1 MKRFATVCLFMVAAL
16 PGAGWAQQG
25 APSLNASQL
34 EGQRIFVQHCGLC
47 HNKIQVNVP
56 APNGPVVTKAVLDN
70 GNEAQIRTQIANGSP
85 NMPGY
90 KLMFEPAQIDSL
102 VEYIRTLNP
111 APAPAAPA
119 PR

>member
-1 MKRFATVCLFMVAAL
+1 MKRSASAFIFMLMAMPGVAL
-16 PGAGWAQQG
+16 AQQG
-25 APSLNASQL
+25 TGALNASQL
-34 EGQRIFVQHCGLC
+34 EGQRLFVQHCGLC

-70 GNEAQIRTQIANGSP
+70 GNEAQIKTQIANGSP

-90 KLMFEPAQIDSL
+90 RLMFEPAQIDSL

-111 APAPAAPA
+111 APAP
-119 PR
+119 R

>member
-1 MKRFATVCLFMVAAL
+1 MQRFATAFVFMLAAL
-16 PGAGWAQQG
+16 SGAALAQP
-25 APSLNASQL
+25 ATLTLSASQM

-56 APNGPVVTKAVLDN
+56 APNGPVVTRAVLDN
-70 GNEAQIRTQIANGSP
+70 GNEAQVRVQIANGSP

-90 KLMFEPAQIDSL
+90 KLMFEPAQIDAL
-102 VEYIRTLNP
+102 VDYIRTLNP

>member
-1 MKRFATVCLFMVAAL
+1 MRRFATAFGLIYAMT

-25 APSLNASQL
+25 ATTLNASQM
-34 EGQRIFVQHCGLC
+34 EGQRLFVQHCGLC

-56 APNGPVVTKAVLDN
+56 APNGPVVTKSVLDN

-90 KLMFEPAQIDSL
+90 KLMFEPAQMDAL
-102 VEYIRTLNP
+102 VDYIRTLNP
-111 APAPAAPA
+111 APAAAP
-119 PR
+119 R

>member
-90 KLMFEPAQIDSL
+90 NLMFEPAQIDSL
-102 VEYIRTLNP
+102 VEYIRTLTP

>member
-1 MKRFATVCLFMVAAL
+1 MKRFTTVCLFMVAAL

-25 APSLNASQL
+25 APILTASQL

-111 APAPAAPA
+111 APAA

>member
-1 MKRFATVCLFMVAAL
+1 MNRFATAFVCVFAL
-16 PGAGWAQQG
+16 MPGAGCAQQT
-25 APSLNASQL
+25 ATLTASQL
-34 EGQRIFVQHCGLC
+34 EGRRLFVQHCGLC

-111 APAPAAPA
+111 APAA

>member
-1 MKRFATVCLFMVAAL
+1 MKRFATTFVFMLAMT

-25 APSLNASQL
+25 TTTLNASQM
-34 EGQRIFVQHCGLC
+34 EGQRLFVQHCGLC

-90 KLMFEPAQIDSL
+90 KLMFEPAQIDAL
-102 VEYIRTLNP
+102 IEYIRTLNP
-111 APAPAAPA
+111 APAAAP
-119 PR
+119 R

>member
-1 MKRFATVCLFMVAAL
+1 MKRFATTFVFMLAMT

-25 APSLNASQL
+25 TTTLNASQM
-34 EGQRIFVQHCGLC
+34 EGQRLFVQHCGLC

-90 KLMFEPAQIDSL
+90 KLMFEPAQMDALI
-102 VEYIRTLNP
+102 EYIRTLNP
-111 APAPAAPA
+111 APAA

>member
-1 MKRFATVCLFMVAAL
+1 MKRFATVVIFMFAMI
-16 PGAGWAQQG
+16 PGAGWAQQ
-25 APSLNASQL
+25 ASSALNAAQL
-34 EGQRIFVQHCGLC
+34 EGQRLFVQHCGLC

-90 KLMFEPAQIDSL
+90 KLMFEPAQIDAL
-102 VEYIRTLNP
+102 IEYIRTLT
-111 APAPAAPA
+111 PAPAAA

>member
-1 MKRFATVCLFMVAAL
+1 MKRFASAFVFMFAIMPA
-16 PGAGWAQQG
+16 AGWAQQG
-25 APSLNASQL
+25 AATLNASQR
-34 EGQRIFVQHCGLC
+34 EGQYLFVQHCGLC

-70 GNEAQIRTQIANGSP
+70 GNEAQIRTQLANGSP

-90 KLMFEPAQIDSL
+90 KLMFEPAQMDAL
-102 VEYIRTLNP
+102 VDYIRTLNP
-111 APAPAAPA
+111 APAPA

>member
-1 MKRFATVCLFMVAAL
+1 MQRFAIAFVFVLAGL
-16 PGAGWAQQG
+16 PGAAFAQQG
-25 APSLNASQL
+25 VPNLSASQM

-56 APNGPVVTKAVLDN
+56 APNGPALTKAVLDN
-70 GNEAQIRTQIANGSP
+70 GNEAQVKLQIANGSP

-90 KLMFEPAQIDSL
+90 KLMFEPAQIDAL
-102 VEYIRTLNP
+102 VDYIRTLNP
-111 APAPAAPA
+111 PPAPAAPA